1 MINRAYLIMNLK
13 EEILLT
19 QKLIRFETVNPPGNE
34 KQIAEF
40 IGEMLI
46 SHGFNVKY
54 PKLSE
59 NRWHVVAERGVTQ
72 EFSPIVLSGHLD
84 VVPLSSKKWN
94 EVPFNGEIKDGKI
107 FGRGSSDMKSGVAA
121 IICAAIQIFKEQP
134 PKKGIRIFLT
144 ADEETGCYGANNLRS
159 KKYNIGNASGLIV
172 AEPTANIPVTG
183 HKGGLFIN
191 ASTCGVAAHSSMP
204 HKGENAIY
212 KAAKA
217 ILNLEKFEFKVE
229 EDKLLGLPT
238 LNVGTIKGGTN
249 FNSVP
254 DSAEFTID
262 VRSTKKLSNADAL
275 QMLKDKLGE
284 EITLEPFVDLNACY
298 TDETNVFVQSVY
310 DACKS
315 EGIESKLPASVPYLT
330 DASVIQPWYDN
341 VPTVIL
347 GPGQPE
353 QAHQTDEFCYVNKI
367 EQAVKIYKNII
378 NKWELI

>member
-1 MINRAYLIMNLK
+1 MNLN

-19 QKLIRFETVNPPGNE
+19 QKLIRFETINPPGNE

-40 IGEMLI
+40 IGGILI
-46 SHGFNVKY
+46 NNGFDVKY
-54 PKLSE
+54 PKLSDE
-59 NRWHVVAERGVTQ
+59 RYHLIAEKGVID
-72 EFSPIVLSGHLD
+72 ELSPIVLCGHLD
-84 VVPLSSKKWN
+84 VVPLSSKKWT
-94 EVPFNGEIKDGKI
+94 VDPFKGEIINGRI
-107 FGRGSSDMKSGVAA
+107 FGRGASDMKSGIAA
-121 IICAAIQIFKEQP
+121 IICAAIQIFNENP

-144 ADEETGCYGANNLRS
+144 ADEETGCSGAKNLRA
-159 KKYNIGNASGLIV
+159 KKYNIGKASGLLI

-191 ASTCGVAAHSSMP
+191 AKTSGVAAHSSMP

-217 ILNLEKFEFKVE
+217 ILKLENFEFNVE
-229 EDKLLGLPT
+229 EDELLGLPT

-254 DSAEFTID
+254 DKAEFTID

-284 EITLEPFVDLNACY
+284 EVTLEPFVDLNACY
-298 TDETNVFVQSVY
+298 TDEKNIFVQTVY

-315 EGIESKLPASVPYLT
+315 EGIESVLPASVPYLT
-330 DASVIQPWYDN
+330 DASVIQSWYDN

-353 QAHQTDEFCYVNKI
+353 QAHQADEFCYIDKI
-367 EQAVKIYKNII
+367 EQSVKIYKKII

>member
-1 MINRAYLIMNLK
+1 MSLN

-19 QKLIRFETVNPPGNE
+19 QKLVRFETVNPPGNE

-40 IGEMLI
+40 LGEMLTG
-46 SHGFNVKY
+46 HGFNVKY

-59 NRWHVVAERGVTQ
+59 NRWHLIAEKGVTDKL
-72 EFSPIVLSGHLD
+72 SPIVFSGHLD
-84 VVPLSSKKWN
+84 VVPLSSKKWSSN
-94 EVPFNGEIKDGKI
+94 PFKGEIKNGKI
-107 FGRGSSDMKSGVAA
+107 FGRGASDMKSGVAA
-121 IICAAIQIFKEQP
+121 IICAVIQIFKENP

-144 ADEETGCYGANNLRS
+144 ADEETGCNGARNLCS
-159 KKYNIGNASGLIV
+159 KNYNIGKASGLIV
-172 AEPTANIPVTG
+172 AEPTANLPVTG

-191 ASTCGVAAHSSMP
+191 AITRGVAVHSSMP

-217 ILNLEKFEFKVE
+217 ILELKEFDFKAAKDE
-229 EDKLLGLPT
+229 LLGLPT

-249 FNSVP
+249 YNSVP
-254 DSAEFTID
+254 DHAEFTID
-262 VRSTKKLSNADAL
+262 VRTTNKMSNSEVLQKL
-275 QMLKDKLGE
+275 KERLGE
-284 EITLEPFVDLNACY
+284 EITLKSFVDLNACY
-298 TDETNVFVQSVY
+298 ADEKTKFVQTVY
-310 DACKS
+310 DACKTK
-315 EGIESKLPASVPYLT
+315 GIESKLPASVPYLT

-353 QAHQTDEFCYVNKI
+353 QAHQTDEFCYIDKI
-367 EQAVKIYKNII
+367 EQSVKIYKKII

>member
-1 MINRAYLIMNLK
+1 MTSN

-40 IGEMLI
+40 IGELLV
-46 SHGFNVKY
+46 SNGFNVKY
-54 PKLSE
+54 PRLSD
-59 NRWHVVAERGVTQ
+59 NRWHLIAEKGVTNDS
-72 EFSPIVLSGHLD
+72 SPIVLCGHLD
-84 VVPLSSKKWN
+84 VVPLNTKKWI
-94 EVPFNGEIKDGKI
+94 VPPFKGEIINGKI
-107 FGRGSSDMKSGVAA
+107 FGRGASDMKSGMAA
-121 IICAAIQIFKEQP
+121 IICASLQVFKENP

-144 ADEETGCYGANNLRS
+144 ADEESGCNGVSNLRS
-159 KKYNIGNASGLIV
+159 RKYNIGKASGLIV

-191 ASTCGVAAHSSMP
+191 AKTRGVAAHSSMP

-212 KAAKA
+212 KAARA
-217 ILNLEKFEFKVE
+217 ILKLGKFEFNVG
-229 EDKLLGLPT
+229 EDELLGFPT

-254 DSAEFTID
+254 DFAEFTID
-262 VRSTKKLSNADAL
+262 VRTTKKLSNSDAL

-284 EITLEPFVDLNACY
+284 EVILEPFVNLNAFY
-298 TDETNVFVQSVY
+298 TDEKEAFVQTVY
-310 DACKS
+310 EVCKL
-315 EGIESKLPASVPYLT
+315 EGIESKLPLSVPYLT

-341 VPTVIL
+341 VPTIIL

-353 QAHQTDEFCYVNKI
+353 QAHKTDEFCYIHKI
-367 EQAVKIYKNII
+367 EQSVKIYKKII
-378 NKWELI
+378 NKWEQINE